1 MSFICIRD
9 DGEKAVWLRKED
21 IVSITWDQAR
31 ETLIIQRGVFDADD
45 GYDLWEFEQFTQQE
59 YMKLIQQF

>member
-9 DGEKAVWLRKED
+9 DGKKAVWLRKAD
-21 IVSITWDQAR
+21 IVSITWDQTS
-31 ETLIIQRGVFDADD
+31 ETLIIQRGIPDANYE
-45 GYDLWEFEQFTQQE
+45 YDKWEFEQFTQQE